1 MAPRNRGR
9 RTANRRVARI
19 SGGYRALQ
27 GEPSHVQVS
36 RTVYVDIDTVANAW
50 KTVLASAVLTA
61 DAGTSG
67 YTRLIVHSVRA
78 YTITLP
84 SDREYSSIILDP
96 GVRSG
101 TNDAWRVTGIAR
113 DTISRASAGYVVPLA
128 DRDNWDASW
137 GIVRIMS
144 NCTRVR
150 LAVTGQFL

>member
-1 MAPRNRGR
+1 MSCTLNAILVYLVLWRLAIEDDEQP
-9 RTANRRVARI
+9 TYALPEFL
-19 SGGYRALQ
+19 GGIVLY
-27 GEPSHVQVS
+27 
-36 RTVYVDIDTVANAW
+36 
-50 KTVLASAVLTA
+50 LASAVLTA

-67 YTRLIVHSVRA
+67 YARLIVHSVRA
-78 YTITLP
+78 YTITLS

-137 GIVRIMS
+137 VIARIMS

-150 LAVTGQFL
+150 LVVTGQFL